1 MVLLAIGI
9 GNTTVG
15 LGAFD
20 GARLVRSWRLGADH
34 QRTADEVG
42 LLVVACLRS
51 AALDSADVTA
61 VALGS
66 VVPALERLYAE
77 ASAQYL
83 ARQAWV
89 VTHDDDLGIANR
101 TPAPEQ
107 VGIDRLLAAAA
118 AYARYGGPL
127 VVVDFG
133 TATTVNAISAHG
145 EFLGGAIAPG
155 LATAHD
161 ALVARA
167 AKLPPI
173 PLALPDHAIGRTTP
187 EAMQSGLVLGYVGLV
202 EGLIRRVQEELGP
215 APVVATGGLAA
226 TMARAAPLIGH
237 VEPHLTLH
245 GICLAHERRRAGVG
259 AAGG

>member
-1 MVLLAIGI
+1 MLLAIGI

-15 LGAFD
+15 IGAFD
-20 GARLVRSWRLGADH
+20 GERLLRSWQLAADR
-34 QRTADEVG
+34 QRTVDEVG
-42 LLVVACLRS
+42 LLVVSCLRH
-51 AALDSADVTA
+51 AGLDPARIAA

-66 VVPALERLYAE
+66 VVPALERLYTE

-83 ARQAWV
+83 GRRAWV
-89 VTHDDDLGIANR
+89 VTHDADLGIANR
-101 TPAPEQ
+101 TLAPEQ
-107 VGIDRLLAAAA
+107 VGIDRLLVAAA

-145 EFLGGAIAPG
+145 AFLGGAIAPG

-167 AKLPPI
+167 AKLPPV
-173 PLALPDHAIGRTTP
+173 PLAVPDRAIGRTTR
-187 EAMQSGLVLGYVGLV
+187 EAMQAGLILGYVGLV
-202 EGLIRRVQEELGP
+202 EGLIRRVQDELGA

-226 TMARAAPLIGH
+226 TMARATALIQH
-237 VEPHLTLH
+237 VEPHLMLH
-245 GICLAHERRRAGVG
+245 GIRLAHERRRAGVG